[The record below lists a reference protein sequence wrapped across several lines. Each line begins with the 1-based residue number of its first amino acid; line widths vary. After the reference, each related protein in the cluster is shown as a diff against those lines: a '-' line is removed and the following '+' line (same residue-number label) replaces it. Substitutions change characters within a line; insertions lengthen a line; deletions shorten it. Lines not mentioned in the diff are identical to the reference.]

1 MASKLLHAM
10 LYLAA
15 AIFGFIAIMWVL
27 FYFESKNPSEDEW
40 K

>member
-1 MASKLLHAM
+1 MD
-10 LYLAA
+10 
-15 AIFGFIAIMWVL
+15 IFLWFFIGFVAIMWVL